1 VVRFLVSVEKDTDML
16 FHEFGFIAA
25 GMSGEV
31 FDGQDAGYV
40 PENPVSWL
48 TMIKLL

>member
-1 VVRFLVSVEKDTDML
+1 MVSVEKDTDML

>member
-1 VVRFLVSVEKDTDML
+1 MVYVEKDTDML
-16 FHEFGFIAA
+16 FPEFDSIAA
-25 GMSGEV
+25 RMSGEV

-48 TMIKLL
+48 TMIK

>member
-1 VVRFLVSVEKDTDML
+1 ML
-16 FHEFGFIAA
+16 FPEFDSIAA
-25 GMSGEV
+25 RMSGEV

-48 TMIKLL
+48 TMIK